1 MINEKDWSGCLLII
15 SRVSLPLEK
24 KLFFIEILNVP
35 SQVFTKV
42 KLVLALLIN
51 LGTSVLHD
59 EISRVR

>member
-24 KLFFIEILNVP
+24 KIFFFFEILIVP

-42 KLVLALLIN
+42 RLVLALLVN
-51 LGTSVLHD
+51 LGTSVLH
-59 EISRVR
+59 EISQVR

>member
-1 MINEKDWSGCLLII
+1 MINEKDSSGCLLII

-24 KLFFIEILNVP
+24 KNFFFEILNVP

-59 EISRVR
+59 EISQVR

>member
-15 SRVSLPLEK
+15 SRVSRPFEK
-24 KLFFIEILNVP
+24 KFFFFEILIVP

-42 KLVLALLIN
+42 RLVLALLIN

-59 EISRVR
+59 EISQVR

>member
-24 KLFFIEILNVP
+24 NFFFFEILIVP

-42 KLVLALLIN
+42 RLVLALLIN

-59 EISRVR
+59 EISQVR